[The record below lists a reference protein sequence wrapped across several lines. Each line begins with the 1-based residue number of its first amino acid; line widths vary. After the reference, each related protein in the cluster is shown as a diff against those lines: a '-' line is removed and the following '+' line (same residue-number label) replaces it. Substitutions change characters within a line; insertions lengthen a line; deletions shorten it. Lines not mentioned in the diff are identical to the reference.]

1 MSMLRLVAA
10 PTGDAVSL
18 AEAKAHVNVD
28 FDDDDALIAAY
39 LDAATDRFAYLNRS
53 LRPCTWALDLD
64 GFHDVLY
71 LPKPPFVAATSVTYL
86 DAAGATQ
93 TLAGTAYDAR
103 TDSLG
108 QGRISLAYGQQ
119 WPQTLDYGECVT
131 VNFTA
136 GYAIGSLPG
145 ALRAAILL
153 TIGALYEQKSDVTSA
168 PSFALPFGAEALAAG
183 FLIHTAIPSRDRRR

>member
-1 MSMLRLVAA
+1 MLRLVAA
-10 PTGDAVSL
+10 PSGDAVSL
-18 AEAKAHVNVD
+18 VEAKAHVNVD
-28 FDDDDALIAAY
+28 FDDDDTLISAY
-39 LDAATDRFAYLNRS
+39 LAAATDRFAYLNRS

-71 LPKPPFVAATSVTYL
+71 LPKPPFVAVTSVTYL
-86 DAAGATQ
+86 DAAGVTQ
-93 TLAGTAYDAR
+93 TLPETAYDVRA
-103 TDSLG
+103 DSLG

-119 WPQTLDYGECVT
+119 WPQTLGHGDCVT
-131 VNFTA
+131 ITFTA
-136 GYAIGSLPG
+136 GYSIGQLPG

-153 TIGALYEQKSDVTSA
+153 TVGALYEQKSDVGAA